1 MDEYNKNKLHQN
13 IIIAIIGG
21 LLLAI
26 AYFNKGKVTNRE
38 FFYEVL
44 LNISFILLTLVVVNV
59 IWGVLGGEPTE
70 KMINTLVN
78 FNPLI
83 KHSKEAGLTDFYS
96 TTGKVPQEEQ
106 INFLK
111 SAKRNVDI
119 MGYCLGLIILAHSY
133 ENTLE
138 YLLKKG
144 INIRI
149 LFMDENHKNL
159 EAIVD
164 TNIKNHSYESIRS
177 DIRTNEQLYIS
188 LQKKAEKNNYKGKLQ
203 YVKVTKG
210 MILSHIDRVDNK
222 MMVTPYMYTYNSQDD
237 PLLKIN
243 GKDTPLFK
251 MYEHEFTELWNEN
264 CNNIR
269 G

>member
-1 MDEYNKNKLHQN
+1 M
-13 IIIAIIGG
+13 
-21 LLLAI
+21 
-26 AYFNKGKVTNRE
+26 
-38 FFYEVL
+38 
-44 LNISFILLTLVVVNV
+44 VVNF

-70 KMINTLVN
+70 KMINALVD

-83 KHSKEAGLTDFYS
+83 KHSREAGVVDFYS
-96 TTGKVPQEEQ
+96 TTGRVLQEEQ

-119 MGYCLGLIILAHSY
+119 MGYCLGLIILAHNYDS
-133 ENTLE
+133 
-138 YLLKKG
+138 
-144 INIRI
+144 
-149 LFMDENHKNL
+149 
-159 EAIVD
+159 V
-164 TNIKNHSYESIRS
+164 RS

-188 LQKKAEKNNYKGKLQ
+188 LQKKAKKNNYKGKLQ

-210 MILSHIDRVDNK
+210 MILSYIDRADNK